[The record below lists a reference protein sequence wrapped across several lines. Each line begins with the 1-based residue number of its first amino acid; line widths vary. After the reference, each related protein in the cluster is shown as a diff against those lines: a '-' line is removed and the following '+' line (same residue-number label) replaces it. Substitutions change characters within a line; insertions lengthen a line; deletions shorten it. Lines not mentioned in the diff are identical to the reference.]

1 MNLHDSMTVSVV
13 IPTYNRADRLEGAIR
28 SALAQNPKPLEIIIV
43 DDGSSDLPDVTWLT
57 DIDPCVRVIRHE
69 RNRGGNVARNTG
81 IDAARGDLVAL
92 LDADDRWFP
101 NKLAIQL
108 SQIGGRTS
116 GSYFACANALFDGGG
131 WDGRPTNARPPH
143 QGEDISRYFL
153 VHCYGF
159 LSSTLLLPTQL
170 AKAVRFDE
178 RLKKH
183 QDQDFG
189 LRLVRG
195 GAEFLYW
202 HEPLAAWWSEEDP
215 TRVTRLKSIEPTLT
229 WLRVAGNLMASDAA
243 AALYFREAFRRH
255 VKGEPLSALALAL
268 KLGLRDRQSMSWILK
283 RIPKLVRS

>member
-1 MNLHDSMTVSVV
+1 
-13 IPTYNRADRLEGAIR
+13 
-28 SALAQNPKPLEIIIV
+28 
-43 DDGSSDLPDVTWLT
+43 LPDVAWLT
-57 DIDPCVRVIRHE
+57 EIDPCVRIIRHE
-69 RNRGGNVARNTG
+69 RNRGGNAARNTG
-81 IDAARGDLVAL
+81 IDAARGDLVAF
-92 LDADDRWFP
+92 LDADDRWFS
-101 NKLAIQL
+101 NKMAIQL

-116 GSYFACANALFDGGG
+116 GNYFACANALFDGGG
-131 WDGRPTNARPPH
+131 WDGIPTNARPPH

-159 LSSTLLLPTQL
+159 LSSTLLVPTRL

-178 RLKKH
+178 RLKRH

-215 TRVTRLKSIEPTLT
+215 TRVSRLKSVEPTLT
-229 WLRVAGNLMASDAA
+229 WLRTAGNLMASDAA

-255 VKGEPLSALALAL
+255 VKGEPLSALSLAV
-268 KLGLRDRQSMSWILK
+268 KLGLKDRESVSWVLK
-283 RIPKLVRS
+283 RILKSVGGQSAVVPPRPANAASRPQDA